1 MNLKK
6 ILFVIKNPQTART
19 LLSFYWQGYL
29 SEIGWI
35 KSFDQKIPVG
45 KDNEPLPWVTYSF
58 IHFVKDRLHKGLTIA
73 EFGSGNSTLFYA
85 QHVKKVL
92 SVEHESDWFEKIKK
106 TVPSNVNLIFRKL
119 DVNGEYAGFLK
130 DQPGSVDIVIVDGR
144 DRVNCLKNSLPALNA
159 GGVIVLDDSERTEY
173 RPGIEFL
180 LQNGFKKIDFWGL
193 APGVFYN
200 KSTTVFYKKEN
211 CLNI

>member
-1 MNLKK
+1 MNLNK
-6 ILFVIKNPQTART
+6 ILFLIRNPQTART

-45 KDNEPLPWVTYSF
+45 KNNEPLPWVTYSF

-85 QHVKKVL
+85 QQVKKVL
-92 SVEHESDWFEKIKK
+92 SVEHELDWYEKIREKM
-106 TVPSNVNLIFRKL
+106 PANVELTYRKL
-119 DVNGEYAGFLK
+119 DQDGEYAKFLT
-130 DQPGSVDIVIVDGR
+130 DQRGTVDIVIVDGR
-144 DRVNCLKNSLPALNA
+144 DRVNCIKNSLSALSR
-159 GGVIVLDDSERTEY
+159 GGIVVLDDSERLEY
-173 RPGIEFL
+173 KPGIEFL
-180 LQNGFKKIDFWGL
+180 LQNSFKKIDFWGL

-200 KSTTVFYKKEN
+200 KSTTVFYKEEN
-211 CLNI
+211 CLSI